1 MLSQTRITIFGLLL
15 FSFFAFSGCDKLNK
29 CEDIDCFTPPPFF
42 IFNIVEA
49 ITGEN
54 VFATGLYSIEDVEV
68 NDNNDKWVKHQYDNY
83 PDSNYIAL
91 PEIGWTMGEA
101 KYHIRLDDNTNIE
114 LLLNMEERNE
124 NCCTFFR
131 VIEFAILNYPFSI
144 SDSTEVIR
152 VEI

>member
-1 MLSQTRITIFGLLL
+1 MKQNRSILFGIVLISIFL
-15 FSFFAFSGCDKLNK
+15 FSGCDKLNK
-29 CEDIDCFTPPPFF
+29 CANIDCFTPPPYF

-49 ITGEN
+49 ETGEN

-68 NDNNDKWVKHQYDNY
+68 NDDNYKWVKHQYNIY

-101 KYHIRLDDNTNIE
+101 KYHILLDNNTDIE

-131 VIEFAILNYPFSI
+131 IIEFDVLNYPFSI
-144 SDSTEVIR
+144 SDTTEVIR
-152 VEI
+152 IEI